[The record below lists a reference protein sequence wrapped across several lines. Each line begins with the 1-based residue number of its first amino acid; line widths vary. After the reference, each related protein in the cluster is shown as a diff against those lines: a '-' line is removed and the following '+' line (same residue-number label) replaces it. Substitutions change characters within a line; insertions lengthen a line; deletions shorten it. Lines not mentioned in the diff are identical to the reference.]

1 VWRCGGV
8 TEKKQ
13 PGVEIDADV
22 WRRFR
27 QEVSDRRGGVRGHLR
42 TEVENALLDYIHG
55 GDTTPNEINARL
67 QRIEAAVGAAEAD
80 GGTDTSDG
88 DSHTHTPTDRIP
100 EEKPAANAA
109 TEKKLRYLAASLRE
123 RTTGDRD
130 GDLISAT
137 KSDIRDV
144 VKDEYGF
151 RSDTAQRYVTQ
162 LRDHLG
168 FVEHPKNDVVLV
180 TPDRREELLE
190 QNAADTLE
198 GLE

>member
-1 VWRCGGV
+1 V
-8 TEKKQ
+8 TKKKQ

-22 WRRFR
+22 WERFR
-27 QEVSDRRGGVRGHLR
+27 QEVADRRGGVRGHLR

-55 GDTTPNEINARL
+55 GDTTPNEINQRL

-80 GGTDTSDG
+80 GGTDTFDG
-88 DSHTHTPTDRIP
+88 GSHTHTPAENIP
-100 EEKPAANAA
+100 DEKPSANAA
-109 TEKKLRYLAASLRE
+109 TEKKIRYLAASLRE

-130 GDLISAT
+130 GDLISLT

-162 LRDHLG
+162 LRDHLEL
-168 FVEHPKNDVVLV
+168 VEHPNNDVVLI
-180 TPDRREELLE
+180 TPERREELLTE
-190 QNAADTLE
+190 EADKELDTL
-198 GLE
+198 